1 MAIVDI
7 YLQAMRT
14 VTESE
19 MFVTTVLPSLT
30 TSKLMGTRTASETSV
45 TVTLTAL
52 VTRGRAVAD
61 TSFGVTGGYILD

>member
-1 MAIVDI
+1 M
-7 YLQAMRT
+7 
-14 VTESE
+14 
-19 MFVTTVLPSLT
+19 TTVLPSLT
-30 TSKLMGTRTASETSV
+30 TSKLTGTRTASETSV